1 MKKIEIFYIKTSDY
15 KTKNIIHIMAL
26 YKTCFRKKKD
36 KKSHEEF
43 LSKLDY
49 LIAIL
54 DTNTNIKYRPKHKKC
69 EDKLDEKIKKYE
81 DIFELFD
88 EQKRKSKL

>member
-1 MKKIEIFYIKTSDY
+1 MT
-15 KTKNIIHIMAL
+15 L
-26 YKTCFRKKKD
+26 YESCFRKKKD
-36 KKSHEEF
+36 KKSYEEF
-43 LSKLDY
+43 VSKMDY

-54 DTNTNIKYRPKHKKC
+54 DTNTNIKYRPKHKKW
-69 EDKLDEKIKKYE
+69 EEKLDKKIKKYE